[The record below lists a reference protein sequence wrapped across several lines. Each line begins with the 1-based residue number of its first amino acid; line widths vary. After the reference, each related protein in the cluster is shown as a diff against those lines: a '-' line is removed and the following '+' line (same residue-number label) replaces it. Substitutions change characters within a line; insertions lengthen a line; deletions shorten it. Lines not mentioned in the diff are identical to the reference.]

1 MSDEEAGRIKLDEGG
16 SLTSI
21 FGRFEHFHMYALRG
35 TLFSAASDS
44 DAASFGQAQASWTS
58 SSMFGLRTIA
68 SVPLTSVVEC
78 FRFASMRHVQTL
90 RSVSSTA
97 STECSSRE
105 KRDAEDLLAPL
116 CPVMV
121 LYKSLNLS
129 LPDPSEPSYVEF

>member
-44 DAASFGQAQASWTS
+44 DAAS
-58 SSMFGLRTIA
+58 FGLRTIA